1 MNRIGTGLLKQSKVD
16 NLKSSHRKD
25 ILSILAQANT
35 AEEKAL
41 QMKDEDVMSRAYKPF
56 WIGVFTH
63 MLSEI
68 PTFIVAGHETTRYH
82 TRPSLRNSAIEIHK
96 FRILA

>member
-1 MNRIGTGLLKQSKVD
+1 MNRIGMGPLEKSKG
-16 NLKSSHRKD
+16 NKSSHRKD

-35 AEEKAL
+35 MEEKAH
-41 QMKDEDVMSRAYKPF
+41 QMKDEDVMSRAYKPI

-63 MLSEI
+63 ILSEI
-68 PTFIVAGHETTRYH
+68 PTFIVAGHETTRY